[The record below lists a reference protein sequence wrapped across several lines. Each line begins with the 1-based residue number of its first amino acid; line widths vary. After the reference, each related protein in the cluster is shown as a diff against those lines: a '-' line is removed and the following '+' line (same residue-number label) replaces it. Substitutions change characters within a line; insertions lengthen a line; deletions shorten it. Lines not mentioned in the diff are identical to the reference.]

1 MATLKDFATK
11 YANEIYIA
19 DDKFLAI
26 ENVKLESFELISN
39 GKPISTEELE
49 ELWTEIEK
57 QLNNKVFS
65 LYENQ
70 NRNFLNAVSLTLKDI
85 KRRKSSNQNRSK

>member
-1 MATLKDFATK
+1 MSTLKDFATK